1 MNCEYD
7 VIYLDMCIDIQYKMK
22 GRVFNIW
29 SWYFSLHHTSMNHRQ
44 SKLSQIETKVK
55 SQYKGRLEQNLT
67 DNAKVGSET
76 ELYCI
81 YIYSQITDS

>member
-1 MNCEYD
+1 
-7 VIYLDMCIDIQYKMK
+7 
-22 GRVFNIW
+22 
-29 SWYFSLHHTSMNHRQ
+29 MNHRQ

-81 YIYSQITDS
+81 YSYSQITDS